1 MARDACD
8 ILDGRGLGESR
19 GEFDGPIMEGG
30 KIQKVV
36 ANDKKIERVMALGF
50 AARAAAVSRLCR

>member
-19 GEFDGPIMEGG
+19 GEFDGPIMEGREDTESCG
-30 KIQKVV
+30 
-36 ANDKKIERVMALGF
+36 E
-50 AARAAAVSRLCR
+50 

>member
-1 MARDACD
+1 MSRDGCD
-8 ILDGRGLGESR
+8 ILGGYGLGESR

-36 ANDKKIERVMALGF
+36 ANDNEREKLNVVAFGF
-50 AARAAAVSRLCR
+50 W